1 MYLFNVNDLF
11 LERKWQFIVVNFMQK
26 LCKFQDC
33 KYHLTSVNLIFIQM
47 SKMRKLFLFQV
58 VVRTLLIILA
68 FISCNL
74 YWMAVPQ
81 TVIP

>member
-1 MYLFNVNDLF
+1 
-11 LERKWQFIVVNFMQK
+11 
-26 LCKFQDC
+26 
-33 KYHLTSVNLIFIQM
+33 M

-58 VVRTLLIILA
+58 IVRTLLIILT

-81 TVIP
+81 TIGVAMIFDWGGPNHKSHAMTSSEIFEKVIFCGAKISQNGRSEAVA